1 MKNKNLL
8 YLCGVNHK
16 PLTFLKMKTVLI
28 TGASSGIGRASAE
41 YFAQNGWN
49 VAATMRSP
57 EKETE
62 LNQLPNVKLYRLDV
76 TDNASIDNAIQGAIR
91 DFGGIDALVNN
102 AGFGADGVFEAMDD
116 EFIRKQFDT
125 NVFGLMRVTRAI
137 IPYFRGKK
145 AGNIIQVASM
155 GGRLAFPLYSIY
167 HGTKWA
173 VEGFSEALAYELRQF
188 NIKVRLIEPGAIKTD
203 FYGRSRAFVKPE
215 NTSDY
220 DAFVAACEQVSMES
234 GAKGEPAS
242 KVAEAIF
249 RAANDGGW
257 KMRYPVGAPAP
268 MLLRLRKAIPDSWWF
283 GIVRS
288 SYKIR

>member
-1 MKNKNLL
+1 M
-8 YLCGVNHK
+8 
-16 PLTFLKMKTVLI
+16 TVLI
-28 TGASSGIGRASAE
+28 TGASSGIGRATAE
-41 YFAQNGWN
+41 FFAQKGWN

-62 LNQLPNVKLYRLDV
+62 LNKFPNLKLYRLDV
-76 TDNASIDNAIQGAIR
+76 TDNASIETAIQGAIA

-137 IPYFRGKK
+137 IPYFREKRSGT
-145 AGNIIQVASM
+145 IIQVASM

-173 VEGFSEALAYELRQF
+173 VEGFSEALHYELRPF
-188 NIKVRLIEPGAIKTD
+188 NIKMRLIEPGAIKTE
-203 FYGRSRAFVKPE
+203 FYGRGRAFVKAT
-215 NTSDY
+215 NTNDY
-220 DAFVAACEQVSMES
+220 DSFVATCEKVSMET
-234 GAKGEPAS
+234 GEKGEPAS
-242 KVAEAIF
+242 KVAALIF
-249 RAANDGGW
+249 RAATDSGW
-257 KMRYPVGAPAP
+257 KMRYPAGAPAP

-283 GIVRS
+283 GIVRN
-288 SYKIR
+288 SYKI